1 MWAWEDTFSQGQS
14 KSWPQVYSWYELIA
28 GVSFQEHLYTGESVP
43 VTLPLGRRHHCEDL
57 LLNGSSELQVQ
68 TLFQYCIFL
77 LFTFSNWCIYGFE
90 RNILSSWVNFQV
102 KANGLILCVRAEKM
116 LKIKICVQFWYFNCV
131 QFDTGIILDI
141 ILGYFLSFLVL
152 FTENMAFNILFL
164 FFIYVCE
171 SRGGRDSPRTRIT
184 GNYEPACGCW
194 DWTQALCKSSTWS

>member
-28 GVSFQEHLYTGESVP
+28 GVSFQERLYTGESVP
-43 VTLPLGRRHHCEDL
+43 VALTWGEDIIVKIFYWMDHQ
-57 LLNGSSELQVQ
+57 NFKFKHYSSTV
-68 TLFQYCIFL
+68 FL

-164 FFIYVCE
+164 FFICVCE